1 MKIALFT
8 ETFLPKVDGIVTR
21 LTKTIEFLIKNGD
34 EVIIFCPEGCPE
46 SYMGATVVGVA
57 AMPLPLYPE
66 LKLGLPG
73 PAVSDKL
80 EKFNPDLIHVV
91 NPAVLGLGGIWLAK
105 TNNIPLIAS
114 YHTHLPK
121 YLEHYGMGM
130 LEPLLWEL
138 LKAAHNQ
145 ALLNLCTSTA
155 MVNELKDKGIQ
166 RTALWQRGVD
176 TFSFRPDLRSEKM
189 RKKLFGEYND
199 ANYLL
204 IYVGRL
210 SAEKQ
215 IERIK
220 PVLESIPNAC
230 LALVGDGPYRNQLE
244 KIFENTKT
252 NFTGY
257 LSGDELASAYASGDI
272 FLFPSSTETLG
283 LVLLEAMAAGCPV
296 IGANKGGIPDIIS
309 DGINGCLY
317 DPDEA
322 KAIINN
328 ALGFSYAAQNEF
340 KKAIKHYKSALKS
353 LPEYIIALNNLASA
367 QQRLLEYDLAYET
380 YQKVLAIDPKNKTAI
395 KKSKELEKR
404 NNYKPYKGIKD
415 KGF

>member
-1 MKIALFT
+1 
-8 ETFLPKVDGIVTR
+8 
-21 LTKTIEFLIKNGD
+21 
-34 EVIIFCPEGCPE
+34 
-46 SYMGATVVGVA
+46 
-57 AMPLPLYPE
+57 MPLPLYPE

-80 EKFNPDLIHVV
+80 EEFKPDLVHVV

-155 MVNELKDKGIQ
+155 MVNELEDKGIQ

-176 TFSFRPDLRSEKM
+176 TENFRPELRSEKM
-189 RKKLFGEYND
+189 REKLFGKYQNTD
-199 ANYLL
+199 SLL

-220 PVLESIPNAC
+220 PVLDNIPGAC
-230 LALVGDGPYRNQLE
+230 LALVGDGPYRGQLE

-252 NFTGY
+252 NFIGY
-257 LSGDELASAYASGDI
+257 LSGEELASAYASGDI

-296 IGANKGGIPDIIS
+296 IGANKGGIPDIINN
-309 DGINGCLY
+309 GINGCLY
-317 DPDEA
+317 NPDEKDNGERSLIEA
-322 KAIINN
+322 T
-328 ALGFSYAAQNEF
+328 
-340 KKAIKHYKSALKS
+340 KKI
-353 LPEYIIALNNLASA
+353 LA
-367 QQRLLEYDLAYET
+367 D
-380 YQKVLAIDPKNKTAI
+380 KNKKEAMRKEARKEAEQWDWNQATLQLQKYYSETL
-395 KKSKELEKR
+395 KKIS
-404 NNYKPYKGIKD
+404 
-415 KGF
+415 

>member
-1 MKIALFT
+1 MKIAFFT

-21 LTKTIEFLIKNGD
+21 LTKTIEYLIKNGD
-34 EVIIFCPEGCPE
+34 DVIVFCPEGSPNN
-46 SYMGATVVGVA
+46 YKGAKIVGVA

-73 PAVSDKL
+73 PAVSEAL
-80 EKFNPDLIHVV
+80 EEFQPDLIHVV

-155 MVNELKDKGIQ
+155 MVSELENKGIR

-176 TFSFRPDLRSEKM
+176 TNSFKPEYRNQNMRAKLLGDYPDTGS
-189 RKKLFGEYND
+189 
-199 ANYLL
+199 LL

-220 PVLESIPNAC
+220 PVLEKIPGTS

-252 NFTGY
+252 NFIGY
-257 LSGDELASAYASGDI
+257 LAGEELASAYASGDI

-296 IGANKGGIPDIIS
+296 IGANKGGIPDIIN

-317 DPDEA
+317 EPDQADNGEKSLIA
-322 KAIINN
+322 ATKKILQNN
-328 ALGFSYAAQNEF
+328 AKKEKMRLAARAEAEKWDWNQATLQLKNFYNET
-340 KKAIKHYKSALKS
+340 
-353 LPEYIIALNNLASA
+353 LN
-367 QQRLLEYDLAYET
+367 
-380 YQKVLAIDPKNKTAI
+380 KM
-395 KKSKELEKR
+395 
-404 NNYKPYKGIKD
+404 
-415 KGF
+415 

>member
-1 MKIALFT
+1 MKIAFFT

-21 LTKTIEFLIKNGD
+21 LTKTVGHLIDAGD
-34 EVIIFCPEGCPE
+34 EVIVFCPEGCP
-46 SYMGATVVGVA
+46 SNYLGAKVVGVP

-73 PAVSDKL
+73 PAVSEAL
-80 EKFNPDLIHVV
+80 EEFKPDLIHVV

-105 TNNIPLIAS
+105 TNGIPLIAS

-145 ALLNLCTSTA
+145 AVLNLCTSSA
-155 MVNELKDKGIQ
+155 MVKELSEKGIQ
-166 RTALWQRGVD
+166 NTALWQRGVD
-176 TFSFRPDLRSEKM
+176 TDVFRPQLRNDLM
-189 RKKLFGEYND
+189 RRRLLGQFTDEGS
-199 ANYLL
+199 LL

-220 PVLESIPNAC
+220 PVLEALPNTR
-230 LALVGDGPYRNQLE
+230 LALVGDGPHRQQLE
-244 KIFENTKT
+244 KIFENTCT
-252 NFTGY
+252 TFVGY
-257 LSGDELASAYASGDI
+257 LSGEELASAYACGDA

-296 IGANKGGIPDIIS
+296 VGANRGGIPDIIT
-309 DGINGCLY
+309 DGENGCLY
-317 DPDEA
+317 NPDGLNDGAESLIKATQKLLGNDVERQTMRNSAREEA
-322 KAIINN
+322 ERWGWKGATEQLRKYYKDVLNEEIIKI
-328 ALGFSYAAQNEF
+328 AA
-340 KKAIKHYKSALKS
+340 
-353 LPEYIIALNNLASA
+353 
-367 QQRLLEYDLAYET
+367 
-380 YQKVLAIDPKNKTAI
+380 
-395 KKSKELEKR
+395 
-404 NNYKPYKGIKD
+404 
-415 KGF
+415 

>member
-1 MKIALFT
+1 VKIAFFT

-21 LTKTIEFLIKNGD
+21 LTKTIEYLVKNGD
-34 EVIIFCPEGCPE
+34 DVIVFCPEGSPNN
-46 SYMGATVVGVA
+46 YKGAKIIGVA

-73 PAVSDKL
+73 PAVSEAL
-80 EKFNPDLIHVV
+80 EEFQPDLIHVV

-155 MVNELKDKGIQ
+155 MVNELESKGIR

-176 TFSFRPDLRSEKM
+176 TNSFKPEYRNQEM
-189 RKKLFGEYND
+189 RAKLLGEYPD
-199 ANYLL
+199 TGSLL

-220 PVLESIPNAC
+220 PVLEKIPDAS
-230 LALVGDGPYRNQLE
+230 LALVGDGPYRSQLE

-252 NFTGY
+252 NFIGY
-257 LSGDELASAYASGDI
+257 LSGEELASAYASGDI

-296 IGANKGGIPDIIS
+296 IGANKGGIPDIIN

-317 DPDEA
+317 DPDQDDNGEESLIAATKKILQDSSKKEKMRIAARTEA
-322 KAIINN
+322 EKWDWNQATLQLKN
-328 ALGFSYAAQNEF
+328 FYAET
-340 KKAIKHYKSALKS
+340 
-353 LPEYIIALNNLASA
+353 LN
-367 QQRLLEYDLAYET
+367 
-380 YQKVLAIDPKNKTAI
+380 KI
-395 KKSKELEKR
+395 
-404 NNYKPYKGIKD
+404 
-415 KGF
+415 

>member
-1 MKIALFT
+1 MKIAFFT

-21 LTKTIEFLIKNGD
+21 LTKTIEYLVKNGD
-34 EVIIFCPEGCPE
+34 EVMVFCPEGCPDNH
-46 SYMGATVVGVA
+46 MGSKVIGVA

-73 PAVSDKL
+73 PAVSDAL
-80 EKFNPDLIHVV
+80 EYFQPDLIHVV

-155 MVNELKDKGIQ
+155 MVDELENKGIR

-176 TFSFRPDLRSEKM
+176 TDTFKPEFRSEKM
-189 RKKLFGEYND
+189 RKKLLGDYPD
-199 ANYLL
+199 KGSLL

-220 PVLESIPNAC
+220 PVLEAIPNAC

-252 NFTGY
+252 NFIGY
-257 LSGDELASAYASGDI
+257 LSGNELASAYASGDI

-296 IGANKGGIPDIIS
+296 IGANKGGIPDIIN

-317 DPDEA
+317 NPDENDNGEESL
-322 KAIINN
+322 INATKKILLDN
-328 ALGFSYAAQNEF
+328 TRKEKMRLAARAEAEKWDWNQ
-340 KKAIKHYKSALKS
+340 ATLQLKD
-353 LPEYIIALNNLASA
+353 Y
-367 QQRLLEYDLAYET
+367 YVET
-380 YQKVLAIDPKNKTAI
+380 LKNS
-395 KKSKELEKR
+395 SK
-404 NNYKPYKGIKD
+404 
-415 KGF
+415 

>member
-1 MKIALFT
+1 VKIAFFT

-21 LTKTIEFLIKNGD
+21 LTKTIEFLTKNGD
-34 EVIIFCPEGCPE
+34 EVIVFCPEGCPD
-46 SYMGATVVGVA
+46 SYKGATIVGVA

-80 EKFNPDLIHVV
+80 EEFKPDLVHVI

-155 MVNELKDKGIQ
+155 MVNELEDKGIQ

-176 TFSFRPDLRSEKM
+176 TENFRPELRSEKM
-189 RKKLFGEYND
+189 REKLFGKYQNTD
-199 ANYLL
+199 SLL

-220 PVLESIPNAC
+220 PVLDNIPGAC
-230 LALVGDGPYRNQLE
+230 LALVGDGPYRGQLE

-252 NFTGY
+252 NFIGY
-257 LSGDELASAYASGDI
+257 LSGEELASAYASGDI

-283 LVLLEAMAAGCPV
+283 LVLLEAMASGCPV
-296 IGANKGGIPDIIS
+296 IGANKGGIPDIINN
-309 DGINGCLY
+309 GINGCLY
-317 DPDEA
+317 NPDEKDNGERSLIEA
-322 KAIINN
+322 T
-328 ALGFSYAAQNEF
+328 
-340 KKAIKHYKSALKS
+340 KKI
-353 LPEYIIALNNLASA
+353 LA
-367 QQRLLEYDLAYET
+367 D
-380 YQKVLAIDPKNKTAI
+380 KNK
-395 KKSKELEKR
+395 KEAMRKEARKEAEQWDWNQATLQLQKYYAETLE
-404 NNYKPYKGIKD
+404 NIS
-415 KGF
+415 

>member
-1 MKIALFT
+1 VKIAFFT

-21 LTKTIEFLIKNGD
+21 LTKTVKHLIEEGD
-34 EVIIFCPEGCPE
+34 EVVVFCPEGCPS
-46 SYMGATVVGVA
+46 SYMGAKVIGVP

-73 PAVSDKL
+73 PAVSDAL
-80 EKFNPDLIHVV
+80 ENFQPDLVHVI

-105 TNNIPLIAS
+105 TNNIPLVAS

-145 ALLNLCTSTA
+145 AQLNLCTSTA
-155 MVNELKDKGIQ
+155 MVKELGDKGIQ
-166 RTALWQRGVD
+166 HTALWQRGVD
-176 TFSFRPDLRSEKM
+176 TEIFRPELRNNEM
-189 RKKLFGEYND
+189 RRRLLGKFSDEG
-199 ANYLL
+199 ALL

-220 PVLESIPNAC
+220 PVLEALPHTR
-230 LALVGDGPYRNQLE
+230 LALVGDGPHRQQLE
-244 KIFENTKT
+244 KTFEKTAT
-252 NFTGY
+252 NFVGY
-257 LSGDELASAYASGDI
+257 LSGEELASAYASGDA

-296 IGANKGGIPDIIS
+296 VGANRGGIPDIIT
-309 DGINGCLY
+309 DGENGCLY
-317 DPDEA
+317 EPDGIDGGSA
-322 KAIINN
+322 SLIN
-328 ALGFSYAAQNEF
+328 
-340 KKAIKHYKSALKS
+340 
-353 LPEYIIALNNLASA
+353 AS
-367 QQRLLEYDLAYET
+367 QRLLGNDVERQSLRKAARQEAERWGWAGATQQLRGYYRQVLGESLDLA
-380 YQKVLAIDPKNKTAI
+380 A
-395 KKSKELEKR
+395 
-404 NNYKPYKGIKD
+404 
-415 KGF
+415 

>member
-1 MKIALFT
+1 MKIAFFT

-21 LTKTIEFLIKNGD
+21 LTKTIEFLTKNGD
-34 EVIIFCPEGCPE
+34 EVIVFCPEGCPD
-46 SYMGATVVGVA
+46 SYKGATIVGVA

-80 EKFNPDLIHVV
+80 EEFKPDLVHVV

-155 MVNELKDKGIQ
+155 MVNELEDKGIQ

-176 TFSFRPDLRSEKM
+176 TENFRPELRSEKM
-189 RKKLFGEYND
+189 REKLFG
-199 ANYLL
+199 NYQNSDSLL

-220 PVLESIPNAC
+220 PVLDNIPGAC
-230 LALVGDGPYRNQLE
+230 LALVGDGPYRGQLE

-252 NFTGY
+252 NFIGY
-257 LSGDELASAYASGDI
+257 LSGEELASAYASGDI

-296 IGANKGGIPDIIS
+296 IGANKGGIPDIINN
-309 DGINGCLY
+309 GINGCLY
-317 DPDEA
+317 NPDEKDNGERSLIEA
-322 KAIINN
+322 T
-328 ALGFSYAAQNEF
+328 
-340 KKAIKHYKSALKS
+340 KKI
-353 LPEYIIALNNLASA
+353 LA
-367 QQRLLEYDLAYET
+367 D
-380 YQKVLAIDPKNKTAI
+380 KNK
-395 KKSKELEKR
+395 KEAMRKEARKEAEQWDWNQATLQLQKYYSETLE
-404 NNYKPYKGIKD
+404 NIS
-415 KGF
+415 

>member
-1 MKIALFT
+1 MKIAFFT

-21 LTKTIEFLIKNGD
+21 LTKTIEYLVKNGD
-34 EVIIFCPEGCPE
+34 DVIVFCPEGSPNN
-46 SYMGATVVGVA
+46 YKGAKIIGVA

-73 PAVSDKL
+73 PAVSEAL
-80 EKFNPDLIHVV
+80 EEFQPDLIHVV

-155 MVNELKDKGIQ
+155 MVNELESKGIR

-176 TFSFRPDLRSEKM
+176 TNSFKPEYRNQEMRAKLLGKYPDTGS
-189 RKKLFGEYND
+189 
-199 ANYLL
+199 LL

-220 PVLESIPNAC
+220 PVLEKIPDAS
-230 LALVGDGPYRNQLE
+230 LALVGDGPYRSQLE

-252 NFTGY
+252 NFIGY
-257 LSGDELASAYASGDI
+257 LSGEELASAYASGDI

-296 IGANKGGIPDIIS
+296 IGANKGGIPDIIN

-317 DPDEA
+317 DPDQDDNGEESLIDATKKILQDSSKKEKMRIAARTEA
-322 KAIINN
+322 EKWDWNQATLQLKN
-328 ALGFSYAAQNEF
+328 FYAET
-340 KKAIKHYKSALKS
+340 
-353 LPEYIIALNNLASA
+353 LN
-367 QQRLLEYDLAYET
+367 
-380 YQKVLAIDPKNKTAI
+380 KI
-395 KKSKELEKR
+395 
-404 NNYKPYKGIKD
+404 
-415 KGF
+415 

>member
-1 MKIALFT
+1 MKIAFFT

-21 LTKTIEFLIKNGD
+21 LTKTIDNLVQNGD
-34 EVIIFCPEGCPE
+34 EVVVFCPEGCPTE
-46 SYMGATVVGVA
+46 YKGAKIIGVA

-73 PAVSDKL
+73 PAVSDAL
-80 EKFNPDLIHVV
+80 ENFKPDLIHVV

-105 TNNIPLIAS
+105 SNNIPLIAS

-155 MVNELKDKGIQ
+155 MVEELESKGIK

-176 TFSFRPDLRSEKM
+176 TETFKPEFRNQKM
-189 RKKLFGEYND
+189 RNKLLGKYPDKNS
-199 ANYLL
+199 LL

-220 PVLESIPNAC
+220 PVLEEIPDAC

-244 KIFENTKT
+244 KIFENTQT
-252 NFTGY
+252 NFIGY
-257 LSGDELASAYASGDI
+257 LSGEELASAYASGDI

-296 IGANKGGIPDIIS
+296 IGANKGGIPDIIN
-309 DGINGCLY
+309 DGVNGCLY
-317 DPDEA
+317 DPDGVDEGKSSLIEA
-322 KAIINN
+322 TKKILKNN
-328 ALGFSYAAQNEF
+328 N
-340 KKAIKHYKSALKS
+340 KKENMRVEARKESEKWNWNQATLQLKK
-353 LPEYIIALNNLASA
+353 Y
-367 QQRLLEYDLAYET
+367 YEET
-380 YQKVLAIDPKNKTAI
+380 LKQA
-395 KKSKELEKR
+395 
-404 NNYKPYKGIKD
+404 
-415 KGF
+415 

>member
-1 MKIALFT
+1 MKIAFFT

-21 LTKTIEFLIKNGD
+21 LTKTIPELTKTGD
-34 EVIIFCPEGCPE
+34 EVLVFCPEGGPKE
-46 SYMGATVVGVA
+46 YMGAKVKGVS

-73 PAVSDKL
+73 PAVYEAIEEFK
-80 EKFNPDLIHVV
+80 PDLIHVV

-105 TNNIPLIAS
+105 TNGIPLVAS

-145 ALLNLCTSTA
+145 AVLNLCTSTA
-155 MVNELKDKGIQ
+155 MVEELREKGIQ
-166 RTALWQRGVD
+166 HTALWQRGVD
-176 TFSFRPDLRSEKM
+176 TEVFKPELKTDAM
-189 RKKLFGEYND
+189 RKRLLGKYDDQGE
-199 ANYLL
+199 LL

-220 PVLESIPNAC
+220 PVLQALPKAR
-230 LALVGDGPYRNQLE
+230 LALVGDGPYRQQLE
-244 KIFENTKT
+244 KTFENTAT
-252 NFTGY
+252 TFVGY
-257 LSGDELASAYASGDI
+257 LEGQELASAYASGDA

-296 IGANKGGIPDIIS
+296 VGANRGGIPDIIT
-309 DGINGCLY
+309 DGKNGCLY
-317 DPDEA
+317 NPDGEDA
-322 KAIINN
+322 GA
-328 ALGFSYAAQNEF
+328 
-340 KKAIKHYKSALKS
+340 KS
-353 LPEYIIALNNLASA
+353 LIKATQKLLGNDLERQMMRKAARQEAECWNWSGATNQLRTYYKQVLDSSLTIAA
-367 QQRLLEYDLAYET
+367 
-380 YQKVLAIDPKNKTAI
+380 
-395 KKSKELEKR
+395 
-404 NNYKPYKGIKD
+404 
-415 KGF
+415 

>member
-1 MKIALFT
+1 MKIAFFT

-21 LTKTIEFLIKNGD
+21 LTKTIEFLTKNGD
-34 EVIIFCPEGCPE
+34 EVIVFCPEGCPD
-46 SYMGATVVGVA
+46 SYKGATIVGVA

-80 EKFNPDLIHVV
+80 EEFKPDLVHVV

-155 MVNELKDKGIQ
+155 MVNELEDKGIQ

-176 TFSFRPDLRSEKM
+176 TENFRPELRSEKM
-189 RKKLFGEYND
+189 REKLFGKYQNTD
-199 ANYLL
+199 SLL

-220 PVLESIPNAC
+220 PVLDNIPGAC
-230 LALVGDGPYRNQLE
+230 LALVGDGPYRGQLE

-252 NFTGY
+252 NFIGY
-257 LSGDELASAYASGDI
+257 LSGEELASAYASGDI

-296 IGANKGGIPDIIS
+296 IGANKGGIPDIINN
-309 DGINGCLY
+309 GINGCLY
-317 DPDEA
+317 NPDEKDNGERSLIEA
-322 KAIINN
+322 T
-328 ALGFSYAAQNEF
+328 
-340 KKAIKHYKSALKS
+340 KKI
-353 LPEYIIALNNLASA
+353 LA
-367 QQRLLEYDLAYET
+367 D
-380 YQKVLAIDPKNKTAI
+380 KNK
-395 KKSKELEKR
+395 KEAMRKEARKDAEQWDWNQATLQLQKYYAETLE
-404 NNYKPYKGIKD
+404 NIS
-415 KGF
+415 

>member
-1 MKIALFT
+1 MKIAFFT

-21 LTKTIEFLIKNGD
+21 LTKTIKHLIDSGD
-34 EVIIFCPEGCPE
+34 EVIIFCPEGGP
-46 SYMGATVVGVA
+46 SNYLGAKVVGVP

-73 PAVSDKL
+73 PAVSEAL
-80 EKFNPDLIHVV
+80 EDLHPDLIHVV

-105 TNNIPLIAS
+105 TNGIPLIAS

-145 ALLNLCTSTA
+145 AVLNLCTSTA
-155 MVNELKDKGIQ
+155 MVSELSEKGIQ
-166 RTALWQRGVD
+166 NTALWQRGVD
-176 TFSFRPDLRSEKM
+176 TESFRPELRNEAM
-189 RKKLFGEYND
+189 RARLLGSND
-199 ANYLL
+199 DQGSLL

-220 PVLESIPNAC
+220 PVLDALPATR
-230 LALVGDGPYRNQLE
+230 LALVGDGPYRQQLE
-244 KIFENTKT
+244 KIFEGTAT
-252 NFTGY
+252 TFVGY
-257 LSGDELASAYASGDI
+257 LCGEELASAYASGDA

-296 IGANKGGIPDIIS
+296 VGANKGGIPDIIT
-309 DGINGCLY
+309 DGKNGCLY
-317 DPDEA
+317 NPDGPNDGSESLI
-322 KAIINN
+322 KAT
-328 ALGFSYAAQNEF
+328 
-340 KKAIKHYKSALKS
+340 K
-353 LPEYIIALNNLASA
+353 
-367 QQRLLEYDLAYET
+367 RLLGNDLERQAMRHAAREEAERWGWKAATEQLRSY
-380 YQKVLAIDPKNKTAI
+380 YQQV
-395 KKSKELEKR
+395 LEKS
-404 NNYKPYKGIKD
+404 IKLAA
-415 KGF
+415 